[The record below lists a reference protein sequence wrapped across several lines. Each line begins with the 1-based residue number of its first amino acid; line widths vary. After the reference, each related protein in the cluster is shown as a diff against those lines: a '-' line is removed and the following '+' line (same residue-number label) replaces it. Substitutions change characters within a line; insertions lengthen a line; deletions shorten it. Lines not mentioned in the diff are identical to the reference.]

1 MQDLPRTK
9 QKIEKD
15 ELKSVAAALWAAGI
29 DAKVFTDVQGGF
41 YLAVKIKPNEA
52 PHVFREVESKEA
64 AKNCGAA
71 ASGPDSSLNSINF
84 WKQVWDD
91 GER

>member
-9 QKIEKD
+9 QKIEKL
-15 ELKSVAAALWAAGI
+15 ELKEVAAALWAHGI
-29 DAKVFTDVQGGF
+29 DAKVFTDLHGGL
-41 YLAVKIKPNEA
+41 YLAVKAKPNEA

-64 AKNCGAA
+64 AKNCGAEA
-71 ASGPDSSLNSINF
+71 ETDSSLNTIHF
-84 WKQVWDD
+84 WKQVWDK